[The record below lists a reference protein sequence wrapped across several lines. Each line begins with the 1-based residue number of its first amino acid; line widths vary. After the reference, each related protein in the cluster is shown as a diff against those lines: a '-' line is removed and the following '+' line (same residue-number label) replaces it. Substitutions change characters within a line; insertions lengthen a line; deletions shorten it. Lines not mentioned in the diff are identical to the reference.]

1 MSTNRRVTA
10 GPPRDRG
17 PEPGR
22 ERGGTRAPRAAIPA
36 NTPAQPC
43 RLATAGERLS
53 PRGHFQMPLIH
64 DGNLDSATTNTPNG
78 SVDMAQRTRSNAPT
92 RRHMTGPRYRSRS
105 LSDGNHP
112 RPNPDGGRRGS
123 RTPDLQHVKLA
134 LFQLS

>member
-1 MSTNRRVTA
+1 MITNRAASARPALDT
-10 GPPRDRG
+10 RSQT
-17 PEPGR
+17 GR
-22 ERGGTRAPRAAIPA
+22 RTSGTRATRAAMPA

-43 RLATAGERLS
+43 RFATSGERLS
-53 PRGHFQMPLIH
+53 PRGHFQMPLTQ
-64 DGNLDSATTNTPNG
+64 DGNLDFAITNTPNG